1 MGVILAIVSII
12 LYCFMFPIGLVTTI
26 FRLLYKRK
34 WKGFWKKLDK
44 KFLSI
49 ATSVDASG
57 NVVCDD
63 FFNFIFIKS
72 NGYKFGKRKETIS
85 SVLGKNERDGTLTLV
100 GIWMVNILHFFEKE
114 HSEKSIDDIV

>member
-1 MGVILAIVSII
+1 MGLFLAIVSII
-12 LYCFMFPIGLVTTI
+12 LYCILFPIGMLFTI

-34 WKGFWKKLDK
+34 WKGFWKNIDR

-63 FFNFIFIKS
+63 FFNLIFITS
-72 NGYKFGKRKETIS
+72 VGYKFGKRKETIS
-85 SVLGKNERDGTLTLV
+85 SVLGKNERDGTLTDV
-100 GIWMVNILHFFEKE
+100 GKCMVKILHFFQKE
-114 HSEKSIDDIV
+114 HSIKSIDDIV